1 MSWQLGAARVN
12 ELLTGGNLDYVQG
25 ISADG
30 GPLLASAAGLLQSA
44 TREANVNPEAAYV
57 LAYDA
62 ARKACAALLAQQG
75 LRTKASGHHVTTEE
89 VVRAQFGGPF
99 DAFGALRRRRAEIEY
114 PRHPRGIRRGAT
126 WQIGMDGQDFAGRAR
141 FSRVI
146 DVFGR
151 FHDKNVRTHEMSN
164 GTANR

>member
-25 ISADG
+25 IAADG

-44 TREANVNPEAAYV
+44 TREADVNPEAAYV

-75 LRTKASGHHVTTEE
+75 LRTKASG
-89 VVRAQFGGPF
+89 PF

-114 PRHPRGIRRGAT
+114 PRHPGEDVSPNEAAEAIESARTIIDAAAAL
-126 WQIGMDGQDFAGRAR
+126 IGQLSMYSAG
-141 FSRVI
+141 
-146 DVFGR
+146 G
-151 FHDKNVRTHEMSN
+151 N
-164 GTANR
+164 